1 MKWGAILCVFG
12 VYWYLVL
19 EVTGATPT
27 NFLVIQDFAV
37 SANVSLIPF
46 ADMQSVLGQGLIQI
60 GGNILMFMPLGLL
73 LPLFWRGWR
82 HPARVI
88 GLGFAASLFIEC
100 NQLFNYRASTTDDLI
115 LNTLGA
121 ALGFGCYWIVQKIF
135 GLQERAEERAE
146 KLPVVV
152 MLCVWGIKIA
162 VELPTYFGWMQGT
175 GV

>member
-60 GGNILMFMPLGLL
+60 GGNILMFMPLGLM

-135 GLQERAEERAE
+135 GLQERADARAE